1 MRVDVWGLQK
11 SPHSSP
17 RFPMQ
22 PLSSVVSDHAPGVFC
37 QFFTIF
43 KPHTHS
49 RGICGHG
56 SEFTMKDFWHKNVL
70 KSNCPQM
77 HRTPGLQLLTPARFS
92 QPAAKV
98 DVMESSLLL
107 FVCLFVLFPLKQ
119 QRKNENTTRDDG
131 QGSTHVLGFRR
142 TCCYGNAG
150 CALPEVRRQHAR
162 SSQSRGYSIASS
174 GRCMRALQ
182 PGAWAPQLST
192 QGPPVTRVLPPPPR
206 GEGRG
211 PGGRLRCLAS
221 RAGFQ
226 ALKTSAPP
234 AGCPQRGS
242 QRSVSVS

>member
-1 MRVDVWGLQK
+1 MTFGVCRSHTAFIPWLSNAATSLCGVR
-11 SPHSSP
+11 P
-17 RFPMQ
+17 RPRSFLPVLHDFQ
-22 PLSSVVSDHAPGVFC
+22 
-37 QFFTIF
+37 T
-43 KPHTHS
+43 PHTFTWYMW
-49 RGICGHG
+49 HG

-77 HRTPGLQLLTPARFS
+77 HRTPGLQLLTPARSAS
-92 QPAAKV
+92 QRPRSTSWSQV
-98 DVMESSLLL
+98 
-107 FVCLFVLFPLKQ
+107 FVYLFVLFPLKQ

-150 CALPEVRRQHAR
+150 CAPPEVRRQHAR
-162 SSQSRGYSIASS
+162 STQSRGYSIASS
-174 GRCMRALQ
+174 GRCMRARQ
-182 PGAWAPQLST
+182 PGAWAPQLCT
-192 QGPPVTRVLPPPPR
+192 QGPPFTRVLPPPPR